1 MSVTLK
7 LVDIELHNFRLFD
20 NIQVK
25 FDDTLT
31 VLIGENGA
39 GKTALLESIA
49 KALMF
54 YTKNIRNNT
63 VTSKFSS
70 IYAPTDI
77 RYGKSEM
84 QTNLTL
90 SYQKELYKWDITQ
103 NDLKKNAVLTPLDSL
118 NRFIDAVQLSI
129 SEQLSIVAFYQNSRL
144 YTNGQS
150 PSPKTTQAKTYTA
163 LDNALEGGTLSFKT
177 FVEWYIWQEQIEQF
191 DKTQTNTVLNTVRTA
206 ICAILNDDM
215 GDLYKQIY
223 IDPTEF
229 NNPRLIIEKGKDKV
243 EVNQLS
249 SGEKSLLVLVSDL
262 ARRLALANPL
272 SKDPLKEGQGIVL
285 VDEIDLHLH
294 PRWQRAVIP
303 KLLSIFPKIQ
313 WVITTHSP
321 FIIAAEHVTPENA
334 FLLTEDAE
342 TKKKVVI
349 SIQDLGKQTE
359 GLEPNRIL
367 KEIMNVPLR
376 NKETEMHIEEL
387 SNLLNSDDFDKPETQ
402 KLYNDL
408 SEQLGKQDPFIV
420 RVAHRMSVLERQKN
434 ATV

>member
-272 SKDPLKEGQGIVL
+272 SKNPLKEGQGIVL

>member
-63 VTSKFSS
+63 VTPKLSS

-118 NRFIDAVQLSI
+118 NRFIDAAQLSI
-129 SEQLSIVAFYQNSRL
+129 NEQLSIVAFYQNSRL

-191 DKTQTNTVLNTVRTA
+191 DKTLTNTVLNTVRTA

-229 NNPRLIIEKGKDKV
+229 NNPRLIIEKGKDKI

-272 SKDPLKEGQGIVL
+272 SKNPLKEGQGIVL

-303 KLLSIFPKIQ
+303 KLLDIFPKIQ

-334 FLLTEDAE
+334 FLLTEDAD

-376 NKETEMHIEEL
+376 NKETETSIEDL
-387 SNLLNSDDFDKPETQ
+387 SSLLNLDDFDKLETQ

-408 SEQLGKQDPFIV
+408 LEQLGKQDPFIV
-420 RVAHRMSVLERQKN
+420 RAAHRLSVLERQKT
-434 ATV
+434 AAV

>member
-129 SEQLSIVAFYQNSRL
+129 NEQLSIVAFYQNSRL

-229 NNPRLIIEKGKDKV
+229 NNPRLIIEKGKDKI

-272 SKDPLKEGQGIVL
+272 SKNPLKEGQGIVL

>member
-84 QTNLTL
+84 HTNLTL

>member
-229 NNPRLIIEKGKDKV
+229 NNPRLIIEKGKDKI

-272 SKDPLKEGQGIVL
+272 SKNPLKEGQGIVL

>member
-84 QTNLTL
+84 HTNLTL

-272 SKDPLKEGQGIVL
+272 SKNPLKEGQGIVL